1 MAEPQILIREP
12 KKVDDYTLEVR
23 KDIIGL
29 KVQFTRDY
37 LVRQREAILADLA
50 KYQAARQAEINE
62 IDQLLGE
69 MDKLGIKDKKTD
81 VKPEVEI

>member
-1 MAEPQILIREP
+1 MTEPQILIREP

-69 MDKLGIKDKKTD
+69 MDKLGIKERTQ
-81 VKPEVEI
+81 PNNIE

>member
-1 MAEPQILIREP
+1 MAEPQIIISEP

-69 MDKLGIKDKKTD
+69 MDKLGIKERTQ
-81 VKPEVEI
+81 PNNIE

>member
-1 MAEPQILIREP
+1 MTEPQIIIGEP

-50 KYQAARQAEINE
+50 RYQAARQAEINE
-62 IDQLLGE
+62 IDKLLGE
-69 MDKLGIKDKKTD
+69 MDKLGIKERTQ
-81 VKPEVEI
+81 PNNIE

>member
-1 MAEPQILIREP
+1 MAEPHIVISEP

-69 MDKLGIKDKKTD
+69 MDKLGIKERTQ
-81 VKPEVEI
+81 PNNIE

>member
-1 MAEPQILIREP
+1 MTEPQIIIGEP

-50 KYQAARQAEINE
+50 RYQAARQAEINE
-62 IDQLLGE
+62 IDKLLGE